1 MLDFQNGG
9 IMSKEQNIRCTF
21 NFGHFGKFAVN
32 LELNDRDLFELQQN
46 RIKGHSVEEFIRQL
60 AIEYIVGLRA
70 TIEQTNPDFN
80 YDNLVYVNIDGQKV
94 DAKEIHQI
102 MAQKTEHLIRRM
114 ERAS

>member
-1 MLDFQNGG
+1 
-9 IMSKEQNIRCTF
+9 MSKERNIRCTF
-21 NFGHFGKFAVN
+21 SFGHRGKFAVN

-46 RIKGHSVEEFIRQL
+46 RIKGHSVEDFIKQL
-60 AIEYIVGLRA
+60 AIEYIIGLRP

-102 MAQKTEHLIRRM
+102 MKQKMGHLIRHM
-114 ERAS
+114 GKKS